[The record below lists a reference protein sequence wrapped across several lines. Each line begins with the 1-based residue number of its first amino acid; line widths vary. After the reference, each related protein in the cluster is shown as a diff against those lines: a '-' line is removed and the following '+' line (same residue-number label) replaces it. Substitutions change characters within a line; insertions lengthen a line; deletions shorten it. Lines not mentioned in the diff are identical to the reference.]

1 MKLTETEKRKIKQEL
16 AACLAGQQ
24 EVRKVM
30 IFGSFLTSDD
40 PQDLDVAV
48 FQDSSEHYLPLAL
61 RYRKLL
67 RPVADQIPLDVMP
80 LRTTV
85 PGGWFV
91 RNEVLRGEVIYE
103 R

>member
-1 MKLTETEKRKIKQEL
+1 
-16 AACLAGQQ
+16 
-24 EVRKVM
+24 M

-48 FQDSSEHYLPLAL
+48 FQDSGEHYLPLAL

-80 LRTTV
+80 LRTSV

-91 RNEVLRGEVIYE
+91 RNEVLRGEVVYE